1 MTLSGNTQVE
11 RQDISFVVEG
21 VRCEVCKML
30 SLIRMLSRRNVSWGT
45 KVGLVRRW
53 AIGDTM
59 KAYFVLHVLE

>member
-11 RQDISFVVEG
+11 RQEISLVVEG
-21 VRCEVCKML
+21 VRCDVCKIL

-53 AIGDTM
+53 GDW
-59 KAYFVLHVLE
+59 KYDEGVLCTSCS